1 MSLLQKVVKFY
12 YIIATSTQVSEIGPS
27 HIQSAPTIF
36 WSGGYWK
43 VLLTVGRGSPGYVHT

>member
-12 YIIATSTQVSEIGPS
+12 YIIATSAQVSEIGPS